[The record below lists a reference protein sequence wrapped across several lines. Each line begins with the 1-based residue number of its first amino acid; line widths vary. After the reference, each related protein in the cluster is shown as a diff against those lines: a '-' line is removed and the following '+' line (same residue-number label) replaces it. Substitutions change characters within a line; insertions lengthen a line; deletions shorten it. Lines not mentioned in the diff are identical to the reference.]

1 MGGVTVTRATDGTHG
16 SSGPAV
22 KKFVDANISIAPN
35 GVNEVG
41 TAHTF
46 TITVNALP
54 DGASP
59 VVFTSITP
67 SVSPAP
73 DSQST
78 TCAAPTVVSNTA
90 TCTLTITNNSA
101 GSFTANASAQVT
113 MGGVTVTRATD
124 GTHGS
129 SGPAVKKFVDANIS
143 IAPNGVNEVGTAHT
157 FTITVITQ
165 PAATSPFALTI
176 LAPRPS
182 PAPDSQSTT
191 CAAPTVVRNAA
202 TCTLTITNNTA
213 GSFTA

>member
-22 KKFVDANISIAPN
+22 KKYVDANIAIAPN

-73 DSQST
+73 DSQDPTST
-78 TCAAPTVVSNTA
+78 RLNSSHDRT
-90 TCTLTITNNSA
+90 TCTLFCINNTP
-101 GSFTANASAQVT
+101 GSFT
-113 MGGVTVTRATD
+113 
-124 GTHGS
+124 
-129 SGPAVKKFVDANIS
+129 
-143 IAPNGVNEVGTAHT
+143 
-157 FTITVITQ
+157 
-165 PAATSPFALTI
+165 
-176 LAPRPS
+176 
-182 PAPDSQSTT
+182 
-191 CAAPTVVRNAA
+191 
-202 TCTLTITNNTA
+202 
-213 GSFTA
+213 